1 MVFSDLLNFQR
12 TRTTSHAIHD
22 RIEREMNVVQ
32 TIGGADWN
40 RTSDPLLA
48 KQVLSQLSYSPVHN

>member
-12 TRTTSHAIHD
+12 TKMTSHAIHD
-22 RIEREMNVVQ
+22 RIEREMNVQ
-32 TIGGADWN
+32 RLGGADWN

>member
-12 TRTTSHAIHD
+12 TRMTTHVIHD
-22 RIEREMNVVQ
+22 RIEREMNSGL
-32 TIGGADWN
+32 TLGGADWN

-48 KQVLSQLSYSPVHN
+48 KQVLSQLSYSPAHK